1 MGNYRHKIL
10 VERAMKRLDERTPM
24 DQRTDSRFVQK
35 PTTKAP
41 DMIQKKAMTAV
52 YALAHGDFD
61 ERKNLVE
68 KALEGYNYD
77 DIAEVDGA
85 DGKRILVKNLG
96 FCELAEDGFV
106 NDLAII
112 GRFKTAVADKIAAV
126 NDEYSNIGEYIKT
139 YFDKYAKVD
148 KEYGDVFGNLTI
160 SFIPKKIDVNLSTK
174 EGQLEGLK
182 IYDKVVSELKAH
194 VVALTLEVEKFADQ
208 WDNAY
213 RRTWGKDESI
223 AYADLPWA
231 EKTQT
236 TVNEGTDS
244 PKLFGNKK
252 RLNEAIDRMFEDA
265 VEIGANLKTEEEM
278 MSK

>member
-24 DQRTDSRFVQK
+24 DARTDSRFVQK

-41 DMIQKKAMTAV
+41 DMIQKKARTAV
-52 YALAHGDFD
+52 FALDRGDFEY
-61 ERKNLVE
+61 ERNAIVE
-68 KALEGYNYD
+68 KALAGYNYD
-77 DIAEVDGA
+77 DLEKA
-85 DGKRILVKNLG
+85 DDNRVIVKNLG
-96 FCELAEDGFV
+96 FCEVAEDGFV

-112 GRFKTAVADKIAAV
+112 GRFKTALANKIGAV
-126 NDEYSNIGEYIKT
+126 NDKFLHKGEYIDT

-160 SFIPKKIDVNLSTK
+160 TFIPKKIDLDLSTK

-182 IYDKVVSELKAH
+182 IYDQIMSELKTRIE
-194 VVALTLEVEKFADQ
+194 ALCLEVEKFADQ

>member
-1 MGNYRHKIL
+1 MVNYRHKL
-10 VERAMKRLDERTPM
+10 LAERAIKRLDERTPM
-24 DQRTDSRFVQK
+24 DARTDDRFTQK
-35 PTTKAP
+35 PTTQAP
-41 DMIQKKAMTAV
+41 DMIRKKAVTAV
-52 YALAHGDFD
+52 NAVNGDSD
-61 ERKNLVE
+61 ERIKIVQ

-85 DGKRILVKNLG
+85 DGKRVLVKNLG
-96 FCELAEDGFV
+96 YCELAEDGFV

-112 GRFKTAVADKIAAV
+112 GRFKTAVANKIAAV
-126 NDEYSNIGEYIKT
+126 NDEYTRTGEYIYT

-160 SFIPKKIDVNLSTK
+160 SFLPKKIDVNLSTK

-182 IYDKVVSELKAH
+182 IYDKIVSELKAH
-194 VVALTLEVEKFADQ
+194 VVALTLEVEKFADN

-213 RRTWGKDESI
+213 RRTWAKDESI

-236 TVNEGTDS
+236 TVNEGKDS
-244 PKLFGNKK
+244 QKLFGNKK
-252 RLNEAIDRMFEDA
+252 RLNEAIDRLFEDA

>member
-1 MGNYRHKIL
+1 MGNYRHKLL

-24 DQRTDSRFVQK
+24 DARTDSRFVQK
-35 PTTKAP
+35 ATTKAP
-41 DMIQKKAMTAV
+41 DMIRKKAVTAV
-52 YALAHGDFD
+52 YAVDNADFD
-61 ERKNLVE
+61 MRKEIVE
-68 KALEGYNYD
+68 KALAEYNYD
-77 DIAEVDGA
+77 DIVEDDGA
-85 DGKRILVKNLG
+85 EKRVLVKNLG
-96 FCELAEDGFV
+96 YGEVAEDGFV
-106 NDLAII
+106 NDLTIL
-112 GRFKTAVADKIAAV
+112 GRFKTALTKKIEAV
-126 NDEYSNIGEYIKT
+126 NDKLYHKDFYINT
-139 YFDKYAKVD
+139 HFDKYPKVD
-148 KEYGDVFGNLTI
+148 KEYGDIFGDLTVIFI
-160 SFIPKKIDVNLSTK
+160 SRKTNINYSTK
-174 EGQLEGLK
+174 EGQLEGV
-182 IYDKVVSELKAH
+182 KVYNDIVSELKKH
-194 VVALTLEVEKFADQ
+194 LETLTLEVEKFTDQ

-213 RRTWGKDESI
+213 RRTWGKNESI

>member
-24 DQRTDSRFVQK
+24 DARTDSRFVQK
-35 PTTKAP
+35 PTTQAP
-41 DMIQKKAMTAV
+41 DMIRKKAVTAV
-52 YALAHGDFD
+52 NAVNGDSD
-61 ERKNLVE
+61 DRIKIVQ
-68 KALEGYNYD
+68 KALEGYSYD
-77 DIAEVDGA
+77 DIVETDGA
-85 DGKRILVKNLG
+85 GGKRVVVKNLSYT
-96 FCELAEDGFV
+96 EVAEDGFI

-112 GRFKTAVADKIAAV
+112 GRFKTVVSNKIAAV
-126 NDEYSNIGEYIKT
+126 NDKFYQKAYYINT
-139 YFDKYAKVD
+139 YFDKSVKVD

-160 SFIPKKIDVNLSTK
+160 SFISRKVDVNLSTK

-182 IYDKVVSELKAH
+182 IYDQIVSELKSH
-194 VVALTLEVEKFADQ
+194 VEALCLEVEKFADQ

>member
-1 MGNYRHKIL
+1 MVNYRHKL
-10 VERAMKRLDERTPM
+10 LAERAIKRLDERTPM
-24 DQRTDSRFVQK
+24 DARTSSRFVQK

-41 DMIQKKAMTAV
+41 DLIQTKAVAAV
-52 YALAHGDFD
+52 DAVAHGDFYA
-61 ERKNLVE
+61 RKRIVE

-85 DGKRILVKNLG
+85 DGKRVLVKNLG
-96 FCELAEDGFV
+96 YCELAEDGFV

-112 GRFKTAVADKIAAV
+112 GRFKTAVANKIAAV
-126 NDEYSNIGEYIKT
+126 NDEYSRTGEYIDT
-139 YFDKYAKVD
+139 YFDKSAKVD

-160 SFIPKKIDVNLSTK
+160 SFLPKKIDVNLSTK

-182 IYDKVVSELKAH
+182 IYDKIVSELKAH

-213 RRTWGKDESI
+213 RRTWAKDESI

-236 TVNEGTDS
+236 TVNEGKDS
-244 PKLFGNKK
+244 QKLFGNKK
-252 RLNEAIDRMFEDA
+252 RLNEAIDRLFEDA
-265 VEIGANLKTEEEM
+265 VEIGTNLKTEEEM

>member
-24 DQRTDSRFVQK
+24 DARIDDRFRQK

-41 DMIQKKAMTAV
+41 DEIRQKAVTAV
-52 YALAHGDFD
+52 YAVNNGDAE
-61 ERKNLVE
+61 ERIKIVQ
-68 KALEGYNYD
+68 KALKAYNYD

-85 DGKRILVKNLG
+85 GGKRILVKNFG
-96 FCELAEDGFV
+96 YAEAAEDGFI

-112 GRFKTAVADKIAAV
+112 GRFKTVLANKIGEV
-126 NDEYSNIGEYIKT
+126 NDKLSQKDFYIHT
-139 YFDKYAKVD
+139 YFDKSVKLD
-148 KEYGDVFGNLTI
+148 KEYGDIFGNLTI
-160 SFIPKKIDVNLSTK
+160 SFISRKVDTNLSTK

-182 IYDKVVSELKAH
+182 IYNQIVSELRSH
-194 VVALTLEVEKFADQ
+194 VEALTLEVEKITDQ

-236 TVNEGTDS
+236 TVNEGKDS
-244 PKLFGNKK
+244 EKLFGNKK